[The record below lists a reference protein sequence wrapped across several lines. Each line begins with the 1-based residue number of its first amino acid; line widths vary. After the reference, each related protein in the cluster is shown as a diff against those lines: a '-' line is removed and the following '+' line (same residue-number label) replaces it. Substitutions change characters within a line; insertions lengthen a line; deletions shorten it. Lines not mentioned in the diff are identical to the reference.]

1 MDDRVRRHIPKPSR
15 KLNMEQDTLE
25 RPAVAE
31 VLQQDP
37 PPFADAIAQGDVEY
51 LSITMESLGTTD
63 PADAD
68 VIWTAAVAVA
78 DAYGW
83 TTADAI
89 ARLAAIDWQPA

>member
-1 MDDRVRRHIPKPSR
+1 
-15 KLNMEQDTLE
+15 MEQDTLE